1 VNVGLWQL
9 RSRLV
14 NPAIVGVAFLEKI
27 AIVKFVFDD
36 RVGCSVVV
44 MRLSVGA
51 TQSNGG
57 LRGIHASTS
66 VESLHAD
73 R

>member
-14 NPAIVGVAFLEKI
+14 NPAIVSVAFLEKI

-36 RVGCSVVV
+36 RLERSVVV
-44 MRLSVGA
+44 VHLDVWAALSVVVA
-51 TQSNGG
+51 
-57 LRGIHASTS
+57 
-66 VESLHAD
+66 
-73 R
+73 